1 MSNDPE
7 KEAMR
12 IFGIAYAIAE
22 KAHAG
27 QYRRLPDGRPY
38 IEHVKDVAAMM
49 PTWELKTVAILH
61 DSIEDSD
68 GMVTAQML
76 LNAGIPGQIVD
87 AVVAMTK
94 PKGAKSYLAYVRNHV
109 KPNELATKV
118 KLADNYV
125 NMRDRLISVIAG
137 GPKSDSDYKKLSNY
151 AKSIALLIEPET
163 IYGQPDPEVE

>member
-1 MSNDPE
+1 
-7 KEAMR
+7 
-12 IFGIAYAIAE
+12 
-22 KAHAG
+22 
-27 QYRRLPDGRPY
+27 
-38 IEHVKDVAAMM
+38 
-49 PTWELKTVAILH
+49 
-61 DSIEDSD
+61 
-68 GMVTAQML
+68 ML

-94 PKGAKSYLAYVRNHV
+94 PKGARSYLAYVRNHV

-137 GPKSDSDYKKLSNY
+137 GPESESDYQKLSNY

-163 IYGQPDPEVE
+163 VYGQPESDTE